1 MVQCPLHRAAGDGVS
16 SPLECAQ
23 PVWDTGSATLPM
35 VVLLVGHSPE
45 LDTEALAS
53 SKLREPE
60 LATMHGSKGQRGWG
74 SGVPAT
80 TDPETQT

>member
-1 MVQCPLHRAAGDGVS
+1 M
-16 SPLECAQ
+16 
-23 PVWDTGSATLPM
+23 LPM

-53 SKLREPE
+53 SELREPE
-60 LATMHGSKGQRGWG
+60 LATMHGSKGQGGWG

>member
-1 MVQCPLHRAAGDGVS
+1 MVQCLIHRAAEDGVS

-23 PVWDTGSATLPM
+23 TVWDTESATSSV

-53 SKLREPE
+53 SELREPE
-60 LATMHGSKGQRGWG
+60 LATMHGSKGQGGWS

-80 TDPETQT
+80 TGPETQT